1 MEEERGEGEQ
11 YMEFDLGE
19 CEVVVMVPVVNE
31 TSANKVMRKKVLA
44 FRSLEIS
51 LKISISF
58 F

>member
-11 YMEFDLGE
+11 YIEFDLGE

-31 TSANKVMRKKVLA
+31 TSANKVMRNKVLA

-51 LKISISF
+51 LKM
-58 F
+58 